1 MAKRYKCPYCELRD
15 ERKKLIAHI
24 DKRHEEM
31 LPEGY
36 DGARTVYDMI
46 NHTNG
51 HGTCRI
57 CKKDTQWN
65 MSSQRYDV
73 LCGNPKCKEAMR
85 EEYKKNMIRVKGT
98 YNILNDP
105 EQQQKMLANRKIS
118 GKYRYSDGTIFTYTG
133 SYEKKLLEFEDA
145 VMNIPSND
153 ILMPGPTIEYMYNGK
168 KHFYIADQ
176 LYIPYNLIIE
186 IKDGGDNKNGKET
199 PGMIASR
206 EKTIEKEK
214 VITDKGEYNYL
225 RLTNNDFVQLIEIF
239 MELKDHY
246 LTGDDSKIVR
256 VHEAYAKNENDIYYN
271 KDKFDSGEINLC
283 FITGH
288 SGSGKSTMGRDL
300 QSDSIEHY
308 ELDDLQCIKDHF
320 TMENLKE
327 YGDLIYSYFSGKG
340 KKFYLTKK
348 EIVDNKIPG
357 SKYEDILYKD
367 FVHYAM
373 NYAKS
378 HKNKKYIIEGV
389 WLLCSGEDG
398 KYWFDPE
405 EFKDYAFYIKGTSM
419 IISKHRAALRDAKTD
434 NDNKIGV
441 TKAYLNNFIRKNW
454 KWYFIDENRINRFRK
469 YFKELDTVINES
481 CINESEE
488 YNYNQKTTDIIKDE
502 IGDDIS
508 IISGDIFDSEI
519 THHIENFE
527 KSQYEAMLESE
538 NIVRDYNNFIQ
549 LKIENLIKTKRTNN
563 NVAIFDTFLVFYNTS
578 IEEYNKQKNDP
589 EVVKELENLGI
600 KSENDLKKYIIG
612 EFTHK
617 PSENPK
623 IIKQLL
629 EMRLKYVNTTISL
642 LKNMVSNNAKIL
654 GLTSKELEDIMKISD
669 VKDVNKLKEIFLKNE
684 NKFVKNRY
692 CIDMRSIGAG
702 MVITGKEFEIDS
714 ENIHTNIG
722 NFLQDLVHYDL
733 IVVAHGDDQ
742 EIKRKSDSYDNS
754 KGVESIDKTPIE
766 IYEEIEDAIYKKYD
780 EDQARMFLKCFKK
793 VYNKNRVYIDY
804 EMFPSISKLQKIISD
819 DNINLDSDS
828 VNKMSK
834 DAESIYKKYIEKYK
848 NKYTYSSSNM
858 VSEGNKWTFAYPIQY
873 NGKTYKEVEKLIKDA
888 KANGCKKIK
897 LYSCNPGHYKLSKE
911 LEDGVVYSKTCVYIE
926 SGRIINKSDYEDN
939 TDLFELYLLENSLIK
954 YAEENNIDYY
964 NNTYLEAA
972 TYDMLNGIE
981 YLNEGITGN
990 ILDKLLSFIAKIIA
1004 TIINLVKKLI
1014 ECIKNFFNIIADK
1027 IKIRKHGKISKK
1039 IKFKY
1044 AILEDAKVVDAE
1056 ADSQEDIKK
1065 AVTKSCKTISKELR
1079 ARSDL
1084 QLKIINDIKKQV
1096 EQLKFKYKVNESN
1109 YYLPAINSCLKVP
1122 SDIKNHH
1129 GILVINN
1136 NQTVNEST
1144 KSTIDANYK
1153 PKGKK
1158 NLSSFKK
1165 VHITESIINKYKKE
1179 YPFLSHVRCKDTKD
1193 YICDGY
1199 IWFDND
1205 ELVAMVG
1212 SCEYTDDKTKWVV
1225 SLEIT
1230 NKYKGYGLSKQI
1242 LDYAVKTMNCKYLSV
1257 NKNNAVAKKIY
1268 DEYGFKVYQ
1277 EDKTMYYMTIDKNIK
1292 ESLYSSS
1299 SDSESSIIES
1309 KSLEFKELLKTINT
1323 PKELSN
1329 WMKTNIHYKEYDR
1342 LMTANEVFDKKK
1354 GSCHDQVNFEVE
1366 FFKKFNLKY
1375 GKEFLIEYNEGET
1388 SGGRTHSFI
1397 WFTTKGKYY
1406 WFENAWNDE
1415 QGIHGPY
1422 DSIIDIKKEVKE
1434 KMLKGSRFNNI
1445 EFSSVKNIKPGMTL
1459 DEFVTACLESTIM
1472 ESMKNNNKLYFL
1484 STINMNDD
1492 RLTPRIPSNYFTKNN
1507 YEENKTPRVCFA
1519 KTIDGCLMGLSK
1531 NLTDK
1536 EFYVHVP
1543 DPDGYYNVYNPT
1555 IKEVP
1560 DCKITGEVWIKKPVD
1575 LKCIGKIKVLKD
1587 TGEAGIPF
1595 KYGDKTAELY
1605 KWDWKWVD
1613 KYDDESINESLE
1625 IRLTTNIFEKEIT
1638 IYHGS
1643 PFKTSVIYPLSFN
1656 AGTKLSKP
1664 RMSSFWADEHTAKLF
1679 GIYRLIQNNDFIISF
1694 TPDLN
1699 GLLVKP
1705 SDYNSIIKL
1714 LKSEN
1719 IYLYEKTLDKK
1730 YVGIGHSN
1738 YFDEYTVDY
1747 PVRPDKIYV
1756 LGYNDLKAEINS
1768 INTYNTND
1776 NEKIYKITEKN
1787 LNIMLKMNNGIMR
1800 KIIAN
1805 DFQYFKDKSKE
1816 YRKGQL
1822 VTANNESFIDP
1833 KVVEIANYINEN
1845 FIFNEDYFNV
1855 KMEPI
1860 NNNTYL
1866 IAEYIIGKNSLDMK
1880 KLSDSFSMLKERCN
1894 TDQYG
1899 LCMIKDSNNN
1909 KYNLYLTDISAF
1921 KESVLKGPKKC
1932 PKCGGK
1938 VGVFIEGEPIYKCI
1952 KCGKF
1957 LGVVPCHL
1965 GKKKK

>member
-118 GKYRYSDGTIFTYTG
+118 GKYRYSDGTVFTYTG

-145 VMNIPSND
+145 VMNIPSKD
-153 ILMPGPTIEYMYNGK
+153 IMMPGPTIEYMYNGK

-239 MELKDHY
+239 MELKENY
-246 LTGDDSKIVR
+246 MSGNDSKVVR
-256 VHEAYAKNENDIYYN
+256 IHE
-271 KDKFDSGEINLC
+271 G
-283 FITGH
+283 T
-288 SGSGKSTMGRDL
+288 KS
-300 QSDSIEHY
+300 
-308 ELDDLQCIKDHF
+308 
-320 TMENLKE
+320 
-327 YGDLIYSYFSGKG
+327 
-340 KKFYLTKK
+340 
-348 EIVDNKIPG
+348 V
-357 SKYEDILYKD
+357 
-367 FVHYAM
+367 
-373 NYAKS
+373 
-378 HKNKKYIIEGV
+378 
-389 WLLCSGEDG
+389 
-398 KYWFDPE
+398 
-405 EFKDYAFYIKGTSM
+405 
-419 IISKHRAALRDAKTD
+419 
-434 NDNKIGV
+434 
-441 TKAYLNNFIRKNW
+441 
-454 KWYFIDENRINRFRK
+454 
-469 YFKELDTVINES
+469 
-481 CINESEE
+481 
-488 YNYNQKTTDIIKDE
+488 
-502 IGDDIS
+502 
-508 IISGDIFDSEI
+508 
-519 THHIENFE
+519 
-527 KSQYEAMLESE
+527 
-538 NIVRDYNNFIQ
+538 
-549 LKIENLIKTKRTNN
+549 
-563 NVAIFDTFLVFYNTS
+563 
-578 IEEYNKQKNDP
+578 
-589 EVVKELENLGI
+589 
-600 KSENDLKKYIIG
+600 
-612 EFTHK
+612 
-617 PSENPK
+617 
-623 IIKQLL
+623 
-629 EMRLKYVNTTISL
+629 
-642 LKNMVSNNAKIL
+642 
-654 GLTSKELEDIMKISD
+654 
-669 VKDVNKLKEIFLKNE
+669 
-684 NKFVKNRY
+684 
-692 CIDMRSIGAG
+692 
-702 MVITGKEFEIDS
+702 IDS
-714 ENIHTNIG
+714 
-722 NFLQDLVHYDL
+722 
-733 IVVAHGDDQ
+733 
-742 EIKRKSDSYDNS
+742 
-754 KGVESIDKTPIE
+754 
-766 IYEEIEDAIYKKYD
+766 
-780 EDQARMFLKCFKK
+780 
-793 VYNKNRVYIDY
+793 
-804 EMFPSISKLQKIISD
+804 
-819 DNINLDSDS
+819 
-828 VNKMSK
+828 
-834 DAESIYKKYIEKYK
+834 
-848 NKYTYSSSNM
+848 
-858 VSEGNKWTFAYPIQY
+858 
-873 NGKTYKEVEKLIKDA
+873 
-888 KANGCKKIK
+888 
-897 LYSCNPGHYKLSKE
+897 
-911 LEDGVVYSKTCVYIE
+911 
-926 SGRIINKSDYEDN
+926 
-939 TDLFELYLLENSLIK
+939 
-954 YAEENNIDYY
+954 
-964 NNTYLEAA
+964 
-972 TYDMLNGIE
+972 
-981 YLNEGITGN
+981 
-990 ILDKLLSFIAKIIA
+990 
-1004 TIINLVKKLI
+1004 
-1014 ECIKNFFNIIADK
+1014 
-1027 IKIRKHGKISKK
+1027 
-1039 IKFKY
+1039 
-1044 AILEDAKVVDAE
+1044 
-1056 ADSQEDIKK
+1056 
-1065 AVTKSCKTISKELR
+1065 
-1079 ARSDL
+1079 
-1084 QLKIINDIKKQV
+1084 
-1096 EQLKFKYKVNESN
+1096 
-1109 YYLPAINSCLKVP
+1109 
-1122 SDIKNHH
+1122 
-1129 GILVINN
+1129 
-1136 NQTVNEST
+1136 
-1144 KSTIDANYK
+1144 NYK
-1153 PKGKK
+1153 PKGKEYNK
-1158 NLSSFKK
+1158 GQLMSVNTESDSILEEYTYCNGKKMKK
-1165 VHITESIINKYKKE
+1165 VSKSAKLYHGSRIQNLKEITPHNDSISRIGNVSAVYA
-1179 YPFLSHVRCKDTKD
+1179 TKD
-1193 YICDGY
+1193 KRFAACYGTLWNDDIAKQGSWDDWNTVVMGISDKVDMDSPCSLYELENDGSFFE
-1199 IWFDND
+1199 ISSK
-1205 ELVAMVG
+1205 EVA
-1212 SCEYTDDKTKWVV
+1212 
-1225 SLEIT
+1225 SLNTIKVIKEH
-1230 NKYKGYGLSKQI
+1230 KYSSYREMLKKNG
-1242 LDYAVKTMNCKYLSV
+1242 VKTIS
-1257 NKNNAVAKKIY
+1257 Y
-1268 DEYGFKVYQ
+1268 D
-1277 EDKTMYYMTIDKNIK
+1277 N
-1292 ESLYSSS
+1292 
-1299 SDSESSIIES
+1299 
-1309 KSLEFKELLKTINT
+1309 
-1323 PKELSN
+1323 
-1329 WMKTNIHYKEYDR
+1329 YK
-1342 LMTANEVFDKKK
+1342 
-1354 GSCHDQVNFEVE
+1354 
-1366 FFKKFNLKY
+1366 
-1375 GKEFLIEYNEGET
+1375 
-1388 SGGRTHSFI
+1388 
-1397 WFTTKGKYY
+1397 
-1406 WFENAWNDE
+1406 
-1415 QGIHGPY
+1415 
-1422 DSIIDIKKEVKE
+1422 
-1434 KMLKGSRFNNI
+1434 NNI
-1445 EFSSVKNIKPGMTL
+1445 ENPNPVFDYL
-1459 DEFVTACLESTIM
+1459 DESAILEDNIFM
-1472 ESMKNNNKLYFL
+1472 ESMKNNNNKLYFL

-1625 IRLTTNIFEKEIT
+1625 TRLTTNIFEKEIT

-1643 PFKTSVIYPLSFN
+1643 PTKTSIIYPLSFN

-1705 SDYNSIIKL
+1705 SDYNNIIKL

-1756 LGYNDLKAEINS
+1756 LGYNDLKAEISS
-1768 INTYNTND
+1768 IDTYNTND

-1805 DFQYFKDKSKE
+1805 DFQYFRDKSKE

-1822 VTANNESFIDP
+1822 ATANNESAIDP

-1880 KLSDSFSMLKERCN
+1880 KLSDSFSILKERCN

-1899 LCMIKDSNNN
+1899 LCMIKESNNN

-1938 VGVFIEGEPIYKCI
+1938 VGVFIQGEPIYKCI
-1952 KCGKF
+1952 ECGKF
-1957 LGVVPCHL
+1957 LGVVSCHL

>member
-118 GKYRYSDGTIFTYTG
+118 GKYRYSDGTVFTYTG

-145 VMNIPSND
+145 VMNIPSKD
-153 ILMPGPTIEYMYNGK
+153 IMMPGPTIEYMYNGK

-239 MELKDHY
+239 MELKENY
-246 LTGDDSKIVR
+246 MSGNDSKVVR
-256 VHEAYAKNENDIYYN
+256 IHE
-271 KDKFDSGEINLC
+271 G
-283 FITGH
+283 T
-288 SGSGKSTMGRDL
+288 KS
-300 QSDSIEHY
+300 
-308 ELDDLQCIKDHF
+308 
-320 TMENLKE
+320 
-327 YGDLIYSYFSGKG
+327 
-340 KKFYLTKK
+340 
-348 EIVDNKIPG
+348 V
-357 SKYEDILYKD
+357 
-367 FVHYAM
+367 
-373 NYAKS
+373 
-378 HKNKKYIIEGV
+378 
-389 WLLCSGEDG
+389 
-398 KYWFDPE
+398 
-405 EFKDYAFYIKGTSM
+405 
-419 IISKHRAALRDAKTD
+419 
-434 NDNKIGV
+434 
-441 TKAYLNNFIRKNW
+441 
-454 KWYFIDENRINRFRK
+454 
-469 YFKELDTVINES
+469 
-481 CINESEE
+481 
-488 YNYNQKTTDIIKDE
+488 
-502 IGDDIS
+502 
-508 IISGDIFDSEI
+508 
-519 THHIENFE
+519 
-527 KSQYEAMLESE
+527 
-538 NIVRDYNNFIQ
+538 
-549 LKIENLIKTKRTNN
+549 
-563 NVAIFDTFLVFYNTS
+563 
-578 IEEYNKQKNDP
+578 
-589 EVVKELENLGI
+589 
-600 KSENDLKKYIIG
+600 
-612 EFTHK
+612 
-617 PSENPK
+617 
-623 IIKQLL
+623 
-629 EMRLKYVNTTISL
+629 
-642 LKNMVSNNAKIL
+642 
-654 GLTSKELEDIMKISD
+654 
-669 VKDVNKLKEIFLKNE
+669 
-684 NKFVKNRY
+684 
-692 CIDMRSIGAG
+692 
-702 MVITGKEFEIDS
+702 IDS
-714 ENIHTNIG
+714 
-722 NFLQDLVHYDL
+722 
-733 IVVAHGDDQ
+733 
-742 EIKRKSDSYDNS
+742 
-754 KGVESIDKTPIE
+754 
-766 IYEEIEDAIYKKYD
+766 
-780 EDQARMFLKCFKK
+780 
-793 VYNKNRVYIDY
+793 
-804 EMFPSISKLQKIISD
+804 
-819 DNINLDSDS
+819 
-828 VNKMSK
+828 
-834 DAESIYKKYIEKYK
+834 
-848 NKYTYSSSNM
+848 
-858 VSEGNKWTFAYPIQY
+858 
-873 NGKTYKEVEKLIKDA
+873 
-888 KANGCKKIK
+888 
-897 LYSCNPGHYKLSKE
+897 
-911 LEDGVVYSKTCVYIE
+911 
-926 SGRIINKSDYEDN
+926 
-939 TDLFELYLLENSLIK
+939 
-954 YAEENNIDYY
+954 
-964 NNTYLEAA
+964 
-972 TYDMLNGIE
+972 
-981 YLNEGITGN
+981 
-990 ILDKLLSFIAKIIA
+990 
-1004 TIINLVKKLI
+1004 
-1014 ECIKNFFNIIADK
+1014 
-1027 IKIRKHGKISKK
+1027 
-1039 IKFKY
+1039 
-1044 AILEDAKVVDAE
+1044 
-1056 ADSQEDIKK
+1056 
-1065 AVTKSCKTISKELR
+1065 
-1079 ARSDL
+1079 
-1084 QLKIINDIKKQV
+1084 
-1096 EQLKFKYKVNESN
+1096 
-1109 YYLPAINSCLKVP
+1109 
-1122 SDIKNHH
+1122 
-1129 GILVINN
+1129 
-1136 NQTVNEST
+1136 
-1144 KSTIDANYK
+1144 NYK
-1153 PKGKK
+1153 PNGKK
-1158 NLSSFKK
+1158 DLSSFKK
-1165 VHITESIINKYKKE
+1165 VHITESVINKYKKE
-1179 YPFLSHVRCKDTKD
+1179 YPFLSHVRCKDTKE
-1193 YICDGY
+1193 YTCDGY
-1199 IWFDND
+1199 IWFDNN

-1212 SCEYTDDKTKWVV
+1212 SCQYTDDKTKWVV
-1225 SLEIT
+1225 SLEIIK
-1230 NKYKGYGLSKQI
+1230 KYRGYGLSKQI
-1242 LDYAVKTMNCKYLSV
+1242 LDYATKTMNCKYLSV

-1342 LMTANEVFDKKK
+1342 LMTADEVFDKKK

-1375 GKEFLIEYNEGET
+1375 GKEFLIEYNEGES

-1406 WFENAWNDE
+1406 WFENAWNGE

-1434 KMLKGSRFNNI
+1434 KMLKNSRFNNV
-1445 EFSSVKNIKPGMTL
+1445 EFSSVKNVKPGMSL
-1459 DEFVTACLESTIM
+1459 GEFVTSCLESTLM

-1613 KYDDESINESLE
+1613 KYDNESINESLE
-1625 IRLTTNIFEKEIT
+1625 TRLTTNIFEKEIT

-1699 GLLVKP
+1699 GLLIKP

-1768 INTYNTND
+1768 ISTYNTND

-1816 YRKGQL
+1816 YKKGQL

-1899 LCMIKDSNNN
+1899 LCMIKDLNNN
-1909 KYNLYLTDISAF
+1909 KYNLYLTDISVF
-1921 KESVLKGPKKC
+1921 KES
-1932 PKCGGK
+1932 
-1938 VGVFIEGEPIYKCI
+1938 CI
-1952 KCGKF
+1952 NESYSLHSNYMIIDELDHRRVEKINPSSIVNNNRKPDH
-1957 LGVVPCHL
+1957 VN
-1965 GKKKK
+1965 KKKEVHGYGSFKDMLDVEKDKLDNKTESAISTNNLFDFDLL

>member
-118 GKYRYSDGTIFTYTG
+118 GKYKYSDGTMFTYTG

-145 VMNIPSND
+145 VMNIPSKD
-153 ILMPGPTIEYMYNGK
+153 IMMPGPTIEYMYNGK

-454 KWYFIDENRINRFRK
+454 KWYFIDEKRINRFRK

-481 CINESEE
+481 TIN
-488 YNYNQKTTDIIKDE
+488 NKI
-502 IGDDIS
+502 
-508 IISGDIFDSEI
+508 
-519 THHIENFE
+519 
-527 KSQYEAMLESE
+527 
-538 NIVRDYNNFIQ
+538 DY
-549 LKIENLIKTKRTNN
+549 LR
-563 NVAIFDTFLVFYNTS
+563 S
-578 IEEYNKQKNDP
+578 
-589 EVVKELENLGI
+589 
-600 KSENDLKKYIIG
+600 
-612 EFTHK
+612 
-617 PSENPK
+617 
-623 IIKQLL
+623 
-629 EMRLKYVNTTISL
+629 
-642 LKNMVSNNAKIL
+642 SNNDFAQLI
-654 GLTSKELEDIMKISD
+654 
-669 VKDVNKLKEIFLKNE
+669 EIFMEPKE
-684 NKFVKNRY
+684 NYINGNGSKVVRIHEGTK
-692 CIDMRSIGAG
+692 S
-702 MVITGKEFEIDS
+702 VIDS
-714 ENIHTNIG
+714 
-722 NFLQDLVHYDL
+722 
-733 IVVAHGDDQ
+733 
-742 EIKRKSDSYDNS
+742 
-754 KGVESIDKTPIE
+754 
-766 IYEEIEDAIYKKYD
+766 
-780 EDQARMFLKCFKK
+780 
-793 VYNKNRVYIDY
+793 
-804 EMFPSISKLQKIISD
+804 
-819 DNINLDSDS
+819 
-828 VNKMSK
+828 
-834 DAESIYKKYIEKYK
+834 
-848 NKYTYSSSNM
+848 
-858 VSEGNKWTFAYPIQY
+858 
-873 NGKTYKEVEKLIKDA
+873 
-888 KANGCKKIK
+888 
-897 LYSCNPGHYKLSKE
+897 
-911 LEDGVVYSKTCVYIE
+911 
-926 SGRIINKSDYEDN
+926 
-939 TDLFELYLLENSLIK
+939 
-954 YAEENNIDYY
+954 
-964 NNTYLEAA
+964 
-972 TYDMLNGIE
+972 
-981 YLNEGITGN
+981 
-990 ILDKLLSFIAKIIA
+990 
-1004 TIINLVKKLI
+1004 
-1014 ECIKNFFNIIADK
+1014 
-1027 IKIRKHGKISKK
+1027 
-1039 IKFKY
+1039 
-1044 AILEDAKVVDAE
+1044 
-1056 ADSQEDIKK
+1056 
-1065 AVTKSCKTISKELR
+1065 
-1079 ARSDL
+1079 
-1084 QLKIINDIKKQV
+1084 
-1096 EQLKFKYKVNESN
+1096 
-1109 YYLPAINSCLKVP
+1109 
-1122 SDIKNHH
+1122 
-1129 GILVINN
+1129 
-1136 NQTVNEST
+1136 
-1144 KSTIDANYK
+1144 NYK
-1153 PKGKK
+1153 PNGKK
-1158 NLSSFKK
+1158 DLSSFKK
-1165 VHITESIINKYKKE
+1165 VHITESVINKYKKE
-1179 YPFLSHVRCKDTKD
+1179 YPFLRHVRCKDTKE

-1230 NKYKGYGLSKQI
+1230 KKYRGYGLSKQI

-1705 SDYNSIIKL
+1705 SDYNNIIKL

-1805 DFQYFKDKSKE
+1805 DFQYFKNKSKE
-1816 YRKGQL
+1816 YKKGQL

-1899 LCMIKDSNNN
+1899 LCMIKDLNNN
-1909 KYNLYLTDISAF
+1909 KYNLYLTDISVF
-1921 KESVLKGPKKC
+1921 KES
-1932 PKCGGK
+1932 
-1938 VGVFIEGEPIYKCI
+1938 CI
-1952 KCGKF
+1952 NESYSLYSNYMIIDELDHRRVEKINPSSIVNNNRKPDH
-1957 LGVVPCHL
+1957 VN
-1965 GKKKK
+1965 KKKEVHGYGSFKDMLDVEKDKLDNKTESAISTNNLFDFDLL

>member
-118 GKYRYSDGTIFTYTG
+118 GKYRYSDGTVFTYTG

-145 VMNIPSND
+145 VMNIPSKD
-153 ILMPGPTIEYMYNGK
+153 IMMPGPTIEYMYNGK

-419 IISKHRAALRDAKTD
+419 IISKHRAALRDAKID
-434 NDNKIGV
+434 NDNKIGAA
-441 TKAYLNNFIRKNW
+441 KAYLNNFIRKNW
-454 KWYFIDENRINRFRK
+454 KWYFIDEKRINRFRK

-481 CINESEE
+481 TIN
-488 YNYNQKTTDIIKDE
+488 NK
-502 IGDDIS
+502 IGYLRS
-508 IISGDIFDSEI
+508 
-519 THHIENFE
+519 
-527 KSQYEAMLESE
+527 
-538 NIVRDYNNFIQ
+538 
-549 LKIENLIKTKRTNN
+549 
-563 NVAIFDTFLVFYNTS
+563 
-578 IEEYNKQKNDP
+578 
-589 EVVKELENLGI
+589 
-600 KSENDLKKYIIG
+600 
-612 EFTHK
+612 
-617 PSENPK
+617 
-623 IIKQLL
+623 
-629 EMRLKYVNTTISL
+629 
-642 LKNMVSNNAKIL
+642 SNNDFDQLI
-654 GLTSKELEDIMKISD
+654 
-669 VKDVNKLKEIFLKNE
+669 EIFMEPKDNYMSG
-684 NKFVKNRY
+684 N
-692 CIDMRSIGAG
+692 
-702 MVITGKEFEIDS
+702 DS
-714 ENIHTNIG
+714 
-722 NFLQDLVHYDL
+722 
-733 IVVAHGDDQ
+733 
-742 EIKRKSDSYDNS
+742 
-754 KGVESIDKTPIE
+754 
-766 IYEEIEDAIYKKYD
+766 
-780 EDQARMFLKCFKK
+780 
-793 VYNKNRVYIDY
+793 
-804 EMFPSISKLQKIISD
+804 
-819 DNINLDSDS
+819 
-828 VNKMSK
+828 
-834 DAESIYKKYIEKYK
+834 
-848 NKYTYSSSNM
+848 
-858 VSEGNKWTFAYPIQY
+858 
-873 NGKTYKEVEKLIKDA
+873 
-888 KANGCKKIK
+888 
-897 LYSCNPGHYKLSKE
+897 
-911 LEDGVVYSKTCVYIE
+911 
-926 SGRIINKSDYEDN
+926 
-939 TDLFELYLLENSLIK
+939 
-954 YAEENNIDYY
+954 
-964 NNTYLEAA
+964 
-972 TYDMLNGIE
+972 
-981 YLNEGITGN
+981 
-990 ILDKLLSFIAKIIA
+990 
-1004 TIINLVKKLI
+1004 
-1014 ECIKNFFNIIADK
+1014 
-1027 IKIRKHGKISKK
+1027 
-1039 IKFKY
+1039 
-1044 AILEDAKVVDAE
+1044 KVVRIHE
-1056 ADSQEDIKK
+1056 G
-1065 AVTKSCKTISKELR
+1065 TKS
-1079 ARSDL
+1079 
-1084 QLKIINDIKKQV
+1084 
-1096 EQLKFKYKVNESN
+1096 
-1109 YYLPAINSCLKVP
+1109 
-1122 SDIKNHH
+1122 
-1129 GILVINN
+1129 VINP
-1136 NQTVNEST
+1136 
-1144 KSTIDANYK
+1144 NYK
-1153 PKGKK
+1153 PNGKK
-1158 NLSSFKK
+1158 DLSSFKK
-1165 VHITESIINKYKKE
+1165 VHITESVINKYKKE
-1179 YPFLSHVRCKDTKD
+1179 YPFLSHVRCKDTKE
-1193 YICDGY
+1193 YTCDGY
-1199 IWFDND
+1199 IWFDDN

-1212 SCEYTDDKTKWVV
+1212 SCQYRDDKTKWVV
-1225 SLEIT
+1225 SLEIIK
-1230 NKYKGYGLSKQI
+1230 KYRGYGLSKQI

-1257 NKNNAVAKKIY
+1257 NKNNKVAKKVY
-1268 DEYGFKVYQ
+1268 DDYGFKVYQ
-1277 EDKTMYYMTIDKNIK
+1277 EDDTMYYMTIDKINESCINESNKKHLYFYHLVPKDLQLDPGITSLQYQYKTNKELFYKNSYKYRNRIVNKDGWNFYPDKDAEELSFDDIINALNKQRESEFGASFIYLFKFPPYNNLGPQMKKVLSGKDIYRIDLYEIENLILDVDYGYYMSNKSNKKMDEKYYINITPEEYFKDYSENDGKLLFAHMPHIGIRVKGDFIPKKYCKKIKIPNTINDVINESYSLHSNYMTIDKNIK

-1375 GKEFLIEYNEGET
+1375 GKEFIIEYNEGES

-1406 WFENAWNDE
+1406 WFENAWGGE

-1434 KMLKGSRFNNI
+1434 KMLKNSRFSNV
-1445 EFSSVKNIKPGMTL
+1445 EFSSVKNVKPGMSL
-1459 DEFVTACLESTIM
+1459 GEFVTSCLESTLM

-1613 KYDDESINESLE
+1613 KYDNESI
-1625 IRLTTNIFEKEIT
+1625 
-1638 IYHGS
+1638 
-1643 PFKTSVIYPLSFN
+1643 
-1656 AGTKLSKP
+1656 
-1664 RMSSFWADEHTAKLF
+1664 
-1679 GIYRLIQNNDFIISF
+1679 
-1694 TPDLN
+1694 
-1699 GLLVKP
+1699 
-1705 SDYNSIIKL
+1705 
-1714 LKSEN
+1714 
-1719 IYLYEKTLDKK
+1719 
-1730 YVGIGHSN
+1730 
-1738 YFDEYTVDY
+1738 
-1747 PVRPDKIYV
+1747 
-1756 LGYNDLKAEINS
+1756 
-1768 INTYNTND
+1768 
-1776 NEKIYKITEKN
+1776 
-1787 LNIMLKMNNGIMR
+1787 
-1800 KIIAN
+1800 
-1805 DFQYFKDKSKE
+1805 
-1816 YRKGQL
+1816 
-1822 VTANNESFIDP
+1822 NESFIDP

-1909 KYNLYLTDISAF
+1909 KYNLYLTDINVF
-1921 KESVLKGPKKC
+1921 KESISKGPNKC

>member
-118 GKYRYSDGTIFTYTG
+118 GKYRYSDGTVFTYTG

-145 VMNIPSND
+145 VMNIPSKD
-153 ILMPGPTIEYMYNGK
+153 IMMPGPTIEYMYNGK

-186 IKDGGDNKNGKET
+186 IKDGGNNKNGKET

-239 MELKDHY
+239 MELKENY
-246 LTGDDSKIVR
+246 MSGNDSKVVR
-256 VHEAYAKNENDIYYN
+256 IHE
-271 KDKFDSGEINLC
+271 G
-283 FITGH
+283 T
-288 SGSGKSTMGRDL
+288 KS
-300 QSDSIEHY
+300 
-308 ELDDLQCIKDHF
+308 
-320 TMENLKE
+320 
-327 YGDLIYSYFSGKG
+327 
-340 KKFYLTKK
+340 
-348 EIVDNKIPG
+348 
-357 SKYEDILYKD
+357 
-367 FVHYAM
+367 
-373 NYAKS
+373 
-378 HKNKKYIIEGV
+378 
-389 WLLCSGEDG
+389 
-398 KYWFDPE
+398 
-405 EFKDYAFYIKGTSM
+405 
-419 IISKHRAALRDAKTD
+419 
-434 NDNKIGV
+434 
-441 TKAYLNNFIRKNW
+441 
-454 KWYFIDENRINRFRK
+454 
-469 YFKELDTVINES
+469 VIN
-481 CINESEE
+481 
-488 YNYNQKTTDIIKDE
+488 
-502 IGDDIS
+502 
-508 IISGDIFDSEI
+508 
-519 THHIENFE
+519 
-527 KSQYEAMLESE
+527 
-538 NIVRDYNNFIQ
+538 
-549 LKIENLIKTKRTNN
+549 
-563 NVAIFDTFLVFYNTS
+563 
-578 IEEYNKQKNDP
+578 P
-589 EVVKELENLGI
+589 
-600 KSENDLKKYIIG
+600 
-612 EFTHK
+612 
-617 PSENPK
+617 
-623 IIKQLL
+623 
-629 EMRLKYVNTTISL
+629 
-642 LKNMVSNNAKIL
+642 
-654 GLTSKELEDIMKISD
+654 
-669 VKDVNKLKEIFLKNE
+669 
-684 NKFVKNRY
+684 
-692 CIDMRSIGAG
+692 
-702 MVITGKEFEIDS
+702 
-714 ENIHTNIG
+714 
-722 NFLQDLVHYDL
+722 
-733 IVVAHGDDQ
+733 
-742 EIKRKSDSYDNS
+742 
-754 KGVESIDKTPIE
+754 
-766 IYEEIEDAIYKKYD
+766 
-780 EDQARMFLKCFKK
+780 
-793 VYNKNRVYIDY
+793 
-804 EMFPSISKLQKIISD
+804 
-819 DNINLDSDS
+819 
-828 VNKMSK
+828 
-834 DAESIYKKYIEKYK
+834 
-848 NKYTYSSSNM
+848 
-858 VSEGNKWTFAYPIQY
+858 
-873 NGKTYKEVEKLIKDA
+873 
-888 KANGCKKIK
+888 
-897 LYSCNPGHYKLSKE
+897 
-911 LEDGVVYSKTCVYIE
+911 
-926 SGRIINKSDYEDN
+926 
-939 TDLFELYLLENSLIK
+939 
-954 YAEENNIDYY
+954 
-964 NNTYLEAA
+964 
-972 TYDMLNGIE
+972 
-981 YLNEGITGN
+981 
-990 ILDKLLSFIAKIIA
+990 
-1004 TIINLVKKLI
+1004 
-1014 ECIKNFFNIIADK
+1014 
-1027 IKIRKHGKISKK
+1027 
-1039 IKFKY
+1039 
-1044 AILEDAKVVDAE
+1044 
-1056 ADSQEDIKK
+1056 
-1065 AVTKSCKTISKELR
+1065 
-1079 ARSDL
+1079 
-1084 QLKIINDIKKQV
+1084 
-1096 EQLKFKYKVNESN
+1096 
-1109 YYLPAINSCLKVP
+1109 
-1122 SDIKNHH
+1122 
-1129 GILVINN
+1129 
-1136 NQTVNEST
+1136 
-1144 KSTIDANYK
+1144 NYK
-1153 PKGKK
+1153 PNGKK
-1158 NLSSFKK
+1158 DLSSFKK
-1165 VHITESIINKYKKE
+1165 IHITESVINKYKKE
-1179 YPFLSHVRCKDTKD
+1179 YPFLSHVRCKDTKE
-1193 YICDGY
+1193 YTCDGY
-1199 IWFDND
+1199 IWFDDN

-1212 SCEYTDDKTKWVV
+1212 SCQYTDDKTKWVV

-1242 LDYAVKTMNCKYLSV
+1242 LDYATKTMNCKYLSV

-1309 KSLEFKELLKTINT
+1309 NSLEFKELLKTINT

-1406 WFENAWNDE
+1406 WFENAWGGE

-1422 DSIIDIKKEVKE
+1422 DSITDIKKEIKE
-1434 KMLKGSRFNNI
+1434 KMLKNSRFNNV
-1445 EFSSVKNIKPGMTL
+1445 EFSSVKNVKPGMSL
-1459 DEFVTACLESTIM
+1459 GEFVSSCLESTLM

-1613 KYDDESINESLE
+1613 KYDNESINESLE
-1625 IRLTTNIFEKEIT
+1625 TRLTTNIFEKEIT

-1730 YVGIGHSN
+1730 YVSIGHSN

-1816 YRKGQL
+1816 YKKGQL

-1899 LCMIKDSNNN
+1899 LCMIKDLNNN
-1909 KYNLYLTDISAF
+1909 KYNLYLTDISVF
-1921 KESVLKGPKKC
+1921 KES
-1932 PKCGGK
+1932 
-1938 VGVFIEGEPIYKCI
+1938 CI
-1952 KCGKF
+1952 NESYSLHSNYMIIDELDHRRVEKINPSSIVNNNRKPDH
-1957 LGVVPCHL
+1957 VN
-1965 GKKKK
+1965 KKKEVHGYGSFKDMLDVEKDKLDNKTESAISTNNLFDFDLL